1 MSETE
6 RLRLEM
12 ELEKMR
18 LRLESLARERV
29 SVHARITGVKAK
41 LAAKLPDYEPSL
53 PRGDGVQEA

>member
-12 ELEKMR
+12 ELEKLR

-29 SVHARITGVKAK
+29 SLWARINGVKAQ
-41 LAAKLPDYEPSL
+41 LAAKLPDYEP
-53 PRGDGVQEA
+53 VK